1 MWLIMEIDFKDD
13 FNTRIL
19 SRGYEYYEDGLVE
32 DVLLKGNIVTAKVL
46 GTETY
51 DVSVEIDNG
60 IFIDGDCTCP
70 YASDGSYCKHMAAL
84 LYYLDNENL
93 DENNNYTTKEKEIRD
108 SLKTINKIELDD
120 FLVELLIEDRDVY
133 DKFRLR
139 FNKSFPSLTIE
150 DYENKIYSAIE
161 SSAGRDGFID
171 YHESWDYTKNMHKI
185 TSEVNSLVDNGEY
198 DLAFEVAKT
207 ILETIPETDID
218 DSNGSTGEVA
228 ESCIEIIERILES
241 ILHDENTLAKKILDY
256 ILNETK
262 TEYLSNYA
270 IYLYLLLDLYVE
282 RNRYLDEIE
291 EGLLDALE
299 IGKSKDYFWN
309 AEHYVDIL
317 VDIYNK
323 EDDKEKIINLL
334 KKYSANK
341 DICLKLV
348 EEYLKEDNVK
358 DAITLLK
365 TRLEE
370 TNNSTYASKL
380 ADIYLDN
387 IMQDEYKDILY
398 QLLFEYDK
406 YDIDIYKKIKHL
418 YSKQEWLK
426 ERENIINK
434 ILNESKGYLYFTDLL
449 NIYIEEKKYDDIY
462 NIVKDKD
469 MSTIM
474 RFEQY
479 LLPKYN
485 KELISIYVKCCKS
498 FASKAF
504 NRKMYSELARDMLHI
519 KKMKNSEN
527 EYTKLL
533 KEMREKYHNRPAMQ
547 DELSQV
553 L

>member
-1 MWLIMEIDFKDD
+1 MKIDFKDD

-32 DVLLKGNIVTAKVL
+32 DVLLKGNITTAKVE
-46 GTETY
+46 GSETY

-108 SLKTINKIELDD
+108 SLRTINKIELDD

-150 DYENKIYSAIE
+150 DYENKIYSAIQ

-185 TSEVNSLVDNGEY
+185 ISEVNTLVDNGEY
-198 DLAFEVAKT
+198 DLAFEVART

-228 ESCIEIIERILES
+228 DSCIEIIERILEF
-241 ILHDENTLAKKILDY
+241 ILYDENVLAKKILDY
-256 ILNETK
+256 ILNEIK

-270 IYLYLLLDLYVE
+270 IDLYPLFNLYVE
-282 RNRYLDEIE
+282 RNIYLDEIE

-299 IGKSKDYFWN
+299 VGQSKDYFWN
-309 AEHYVDIL
+309 AKHYVDIL
-317 VDIYNK
+317 VDIYNN
-323 EDDKEKIINLL
+323 EDSKKKIINLL
-334 KKYSANK
+334 KKYSN
-341 DICLKLV
+341 DNYICLKLV
-348 EEYLKEDNVK
+348 DEYLNADNVN

-365 TRLEE
+365 NRLKEDS
-370 TNNSTYASKL
+370 NRDYAYKL
-380 ADIYLDN
+380 SEIYQKEN
-387 IMQDEYKDILY
+387 MMEEYKNILY
-398 QLLFEYDK
+398 KLLYELDK
-406 YDIDIYKKIKHL
+406 YNIDIYKKIKYL
-418 YSKQEWLK
+418 YSNKDWLIEREKIISRILK
-426 ERENIINK
+426 EA
-434 ILNESKGYLYFTDLL
+434 KGNTYITDIL
-449 NIYIEEKKYDDIY
+449 NIYIEEKKYDDMY
-462 NIVKDKD
+462 NLLKDKD

-474 RFEQY
+474 RYEEY

-485 KELISIYVKCCKS
+485 KELINIYVKCCKS

-504 NRKMYSELARDMLHI
+504 NRTMYSELARDMLHI
-519 KKMKNSEN
+519 KKMQNSEN

-533 KEMREKYHNRPAMQ
+533 EEMREKYRNKSAMQ

>member
-1 MWLIMEIDFKDD
+1 MWLTMEIDFKDD

-32 DVLLKGNIVTAKVL
+32 DVLIKDNIITAKVL
-46 GTETY
+46 GTDAY
-51 DVSVEIDNG
+51 DVSVEVDNG

-70 YASDGSYCKHMAAL
+70 YASEGNYCKHMAAL
-84 LYYLDNENL
+84 LYYLENENL
-93 DENNNYTTKEKEIRD
+93 DENNNYTTKEKQIRN
-108 SLKTINKIELDD
+108 SLKNINKTELDD
-120 FLVELLIEDRDVY
+120 FLVELLTEDKNIY

-139 FNKSFPSLTIE
+139 FNKSFPRLTIK
-150 DYENKIYSAIE
+150 DYEKKIYDAIAK
-161 SSAGRDGFID
+161 SAGRDGFID

-185 TSEVNSLVDNGEY
+185 TSEVNKLVDNGEY
-198 DLAFEVAKT
+198 DLVFEVAKT

-228 ESCIEIIERILES
+228 DSCIEIIERILES
-241 ILHDENTLAKKILDY
+241 ILHDENALAKKILDY

-270 IYLYLLLDLYVE
+270 IDLYPLLDLYVE
-282 RNRYLDEIE
+282 RNIYLDEIE

-299 IGKSKDYFWN
+299 LGKNKKYFWN
-309 AEHYVDIL
+309 DKHYVDIL

-334 KKYSANK
+334 KKYSADS

-358 DAITLLK
+358 DAVTLLK
-365 TRLEE
+365 TRLKEGS
-370 TNNSTYASKL
+370 NRDYAYKL
-380 ADIYLDN
+380 SDIYQKEN
-387 IMQDEYKDILY
+387 MMKEYKDILY

-418 YSKQEWLK
+418 YSKQDWLK

-434 ILNESKGYLYFTDLL
+434 ILNEPKGYLYFTDLL
-449 NIYIEEKKYDDIY
+449 NICIEEKKYDYIY
-462 NIVKDKD
+462 NMVKDKD

-474 RFEQY
+474 RYEQY

-504 NRKMYSELARDMLHI
+504 NRNMYRELARYMLHI
-519 KKMKNSEN
+519 KKMKNSNN
-527 EYTKLL
+527 EYTNLL
-533 KEMREKYHNRPAMQ
+533 KEMREKYCNKPAMQ

>member
-1 MWLIMEIDFKDD
+1 MKIDFKDD

-108 SLKTINKIELDD
+108 SLRTINKIELDD

-185 TSEVNSLVDNGEY
+185 ISEVNTLVDNREY
-198 DLAFEVAKT
+198 DLAFEVART

-228 ESCIEIIERILES
+228 DSCIEIIERILEF
-241 ILHDENTLAKKILDY
+241 ILYDENVLAKKILDY
-256 ILNETK
+256 ILNEIK

-270 IYLYLLLDLYVE
+270 IDLYPLFNLYVE
-282 RNRYLDEIE
+282 RNIYLDEIE

-299 IGKSKDYFWN
+299 VGQSKDYFWN
-309 AEHYVDIL
+309 AKHYVDIL
-317 VDIYNK
+317 VDIYNN
-323 EDDKEKIINLL
+323 EDSKKKIINLL
-334 KKYSANK
+334 KKYSN
-341 DICLKLV
+341 DNYICLKLV
-348 EEYLKEDNVK
+348 DEYLNADNVN

-365 TRLEE
+365 NRLKEDS
-370 TNNSTYASKL
+370 NRDYAYKL
-380 ADIYLDN
+380 SEIYQKEN
-387 IMQDEYKDILY
+387 MMEEYKNILY
-398 QLLFEYDK
+398 KLLYELDK
-406 YDIDIYKKIKHL
+406 YNIDIYKKIKYL
-418 YSKQEWLK
+418 YSNKDWLI
-426 ERENIINK
+426 ERENIINR
-434 ILNESKGYLYFTDLL
+434 ILNEESFHYYDDKLL
-449 NIYIEEKKYDDIY
+449 KIYIEEKMYDDIF
-462 NIVKDKD
+462 NTIKNED
-469 MSTIM
+469 MNRIKQLY
-474 RFEQY
+474 EECIKWKI
-479 LLPKYN
+479 LL
-485 KELISIYVKCCKS
+485 LV
-498 FASKAF
+498 
-504 NRKMYSELARDMLHI
+504 
-519 KKMKNSEN
+519 
-527 EYTKLL
+527 LL
-533 KEMREKYHNRPAMQ
+533 F
-547 DELSQV
+547 L
-553 L
+553 LF

>member
-1 MWLIMEIDFKDD
+1 MKIDFKND

-51 DVSVEIDNG
+51 DVSIEIDNG

-93 DENNNYTTKEKEIRD
+93 DENNNYTPKEKKIRD
-108 SLKTINKIELDD
+108 SLKNINKTELDD
-120 FLVELLIEDRDVY
+120 FLVELLTEDKNIY

-139 FNKSFPSLTIE
+139 FNKSFPRLTIK
-150 DYENKIYSAIE
+150 DYEKKIYDAIAK
-161 SSAGRDGFID
+161 SAGRDGFID

-185 TSEVNSLVDNGEY
+185 TSEVNKLVDNGEY
-198 DLAFEVAKT
+198 DLAFEVART
-207 ILETIPETDID
+207 ILETIPDTAID

-228 ESCIEIIERILES
+228 DSCIEIIERILES
-241 ILHDENTLAKKILDY
+241 ILHDENALAKKILDY

-270 IYLYLLLDLYVE
+270 IDLYPLLDLYVE

-299 IGKSKDYFWN
+299 LGKSKDYFWN

-365 TRLEE
+365 NRLKEDS
-370 TNNSTYASKL
+370 NRDYAYKL
-380 ADIYLDN
+380 SEIYQKEN
-387 IMQDEYKDILY
+387 MMEEYKNILY
-398 QLLFEYDK
+398 KLLYELDK
-406 YDIDIYKKIKHL
+406 YNIDIYKKIKYL
-418 YSKQEWLK
+418 YSNKDWLIEREIIISRILK
-426 ERENIINK
+426 EA
-434 ILNESKGYLYFTDLL
+434 KGNTYITDLL
-449 NIYIEEKKYDDIY
+449 NIYIEEKKYDDMY
-462 NIVKDKD
+462 NLLKDRD
-469 MSTIM
+469 MSTIT

-504 NRKMYSELARDMLHI
+504 NRNMYRELARDMLHI
-519 KKMKNSEN
+519 KKMKNSED

-533 KEMREKYHNRPAMQ
+533 EEMREKYRNKPAMQ

>member
-1 MWLIMEIDFKDD
+1 MKIDFKDD

-32 DVLLKGNIVTAKVL
+32 DVLLKGNIVTAKVE
-46 GTETY
+46 GSEIY

-84 LYYLDNENL
+84 LYYLNNENI

-108 SLKTINKIELDD
+108 SLRTINKIELDD

-150 DYENKIYSAIE
+150 DYENKIYSAIQ

-185 TSEVNSLVDNGEY
+185 ISEVNTLVDNGEY
-198 DLAFEVAKT
+198 DLAFEVART

-228 ESCIEIIERILES
+228 DSCIEIIERILES
-241 ILHDENTLAKKILDY
+241 ILHDENVLAKKILDY
-256 ILNETK
+256 ILNEIK

-270 IYLYLLLDLYVE
+270 IDLYPLFNLYVE
-282 RNRYLDEIE
+282 RNIYLDEIE

-299 IGKSKDYFWN
+299 VGQSKDYFWN
-309 AEHYVDIL
+309 AKHYVDIL
-317 VDIYNK
+317 VDIYNN
-323 EDDKEKIINLL
+323 EDSKKKIINLL
-334 KKYSANK
+334 KKYSN
-341 DICLKLV
+341 DNYICLKLV
-348 EEYLKEDNVK
+348 DEYLNADNVN

-365 TRLEE
+365 NRLKEDS
-370 TNNSTYASKL
+370 NRDYAYKL
-380 ADIYLDN
+380 SEIYQKEN
-387 IMQDEYKDILY
+387 MMEEYKNILY
-398 QLLFEYDK
+398 KLLYELDK
-406 YDIDIYKKIKHL
+406 YNIDIYKKIKYL
-418 YSKQEWLK
+418 YSNKDWLIEREKIISRILK
-426 ERENIINK
+426 EA
-434 ILNESKGYLYFTDLL
+434 KGNTYITDIL
-449 NIYIEEKKYDDIY
+449 NIYIEEKKYDDMY
-462 NIVKDKD
+462 NLLKDKD

-474 RFEQY
+474 RYEEY

-485 KELISIYVKCCKS
+485 KELINIYVKCCKS

-504 NRKMYSELARDMLHI
+504 NRTMYSELARDMLHI
-519 KKMKNSEN
+519 KKMQNSEN

-533 KEMREKYHNRPAMQ
+533 EEMREKYRNKPAMQ

>member
-1 MWLIMEIDFKDD
+1 MKIDFKDD

-19 SRGYEYYEDGLVE
+19 SRGYEYYEDDSVE

-46 GTETY
+46 GTDAY

-108 SLKTINKIELDD
+108 SLRTINKIELDD

-185 TSEVNSLVDNGEY
+185 ISEVNTLVDNGEY
-198 DLAFEVAKT
+198 DLAFEVART

-228 ESCIEIIERILES
+228 DSCIEIIERILEF
-241 ILHDENTLAKKILDY
+241 ILYDENVLAKKILDY

-282 RNRYLDEIE
+282 RNIYINEIE

-299 IGKSKDYFWN
+299 LEKSKDYFWN

-334 KKYSANK
+334 KKYSSNK

-370 TNNSTYASKL
+370 TNNSIYASKL
-380 ADIYLDN
+380 SDIYQKEN
-387 IMQDEYKDILY
+387 MMKEYKDILY

-418 YSKQEWLK
+418 YSKQDWLK

-434 ILNESKGYLYFTDLL
+434 ILNEEKGYLYFTDLL
-449 NIYIEEKKYDDIY
+449 NICIEEKKYDYIY
-462 NIVKDKD
+462 NMVKDKD

-474 RFEQY
+474 RYEQY

-504 NRKMYSELARDMLHI
+504 NRNMYRELARYMLHI
-519 KKMKNSEN
+519 KKMKNSED

-533 KEMREKYHNRPAMQ
+533 EEMREKYRNKPAMQ

>member
-1 MWLIMEIDFKDD
+1 MKIDFKDD

-93 DENNNYTTKEKEIRD
+93 VENNNYTTKEKQIRD
-108 SLKTINKIELDD
+108 SLKNINKKELDA
-120 FLVELLIEDRDVY
+120 FLVELLTEDRNVY
-133 DKFRLR
+133 DKFRLK
-139 FNKSFPSLTIE
+139 FQNSFPSLTLK
-150 DYENKIYSAIE
+150 DYKKKIYDAIK

-299 IGKSKDYFWN
+299 LGKSKDYFWN

-370 TNNSTYASKL
+370 TNNSIYASKL
-380 ADIYLDN
+380 SDIYQKEN
-387 IMQDEYKDILY
+387 MMKEYKDILY

-418 YSKQEWLK
+418 YSKQDWLK

-449 NIYIEEKKYDDIY
+449 NICIEEKKYDYIY
-462 NIVKDKD
+462 NMVKDKD

-474 RFEQY
+474 RYEQY

-504 NRKMYSELARDMLHI
+504 NRNMYRELARDMLHI
-519 KKMKNSEN
+519 KKMQNSEN

-533 KEMREKYHNRPAMQ
+533 EEMREKYRNKPAMQ

>member
-1 MWLIMEIDFKDD
+1 MKIDFKDD

-32 DVLLKGNIVTAKVL
+32 DVLLKGNIVTAKVE
-46 GTETY
+46 GSEIY

-108 SLKTINKIELDD
+108 SLRTINKIELDD

-185 TSEVNSLVDNGEY
+185 ISEVNTLVDNGEY
-198 DLAFEVAKT
+198 DLAFEVART

-228 ESCIEIIERILES
+228 DSCIEIIERILES
-241 ILHDENTLAKKILDY
+241 ILHDENVLAKKILDY
-256 ILNETK
+256 ILNEIK

-270 IYLYLLLDLYVE
+270 IDLYPLFNLYVE
-282 RNRYLDEIE
+282 RNIYLDEIE

-299 IGKSKDYFWN
+299 VGQSKDYFWN
-309 AEHYVDIL
+309 AKHYVDIL
-317 VDIYNK
+317 VDIYNN
-323 EDDKEKIINLL
+323 EDSKKKIINLL
-334 KKYSANK
+334 KKYSN
-341 DICLKLV
+341 DNYICLKLV
-348 EEYLKEDNVK
+348 DEYLNADNVN

-365 TRLEE
+365 NRLKEDS
-370 TNNSTYASKL
+370 NRDYAYKL
-380 ADIYLDN
+380 SEIYQKEN
-387 IMQDEYKDILY
+387 MMEEYKNILY
-398 QLLFEYDK
+398 KLLYELDK
-406 YDIDIYKKIKHL
+406 YNIDIYKKIKYL
-418 YSKQEWLK
+418 YSNKDWLIEREKIISRILK
-426 ERENIINK
+426 EA
-434 ILNESKGYLYFTDLL
+434 KGNTYITDIL
-449 NIYIEEKKYDDIY
+449 NIYIEEKKYDDMY
-462 NIVKDKD
+462 NLLKDKD

-474 RFEQY
+474 RYEEY

-485 KELISIYVKCCKS
+485 KELINIYVKCCKS

-504 NRKMYSELARDMLHI
+504 NRTMYSELARDMLHI
-519 KKMKNSEN
+519 KKMQNSEN

-533 KEMREKYHNRPAMQ
+533 EEMREKYRNKPAMQ

>member
-1 MWLIMEIDFKDD
+1 MKIDFKDD

-108 SLKTINKIELDD
+108 SLRTINKIELDD

-185 TSEVNSLVDNGEY
+185 ISEVNTLVDNREY
-198 DLAFEVAKT
+198 DLAFEVART

-228 ESCIEIIERILES
+228 DSCIEIIERILEF
-241 ILHDENTLAKKILDY
+241 ILYDENVLAKKILDY
-256 ILNETK
+256 ILNEIK

-270 IYLYLLLDLYVE
+270 IDLYPLFNLYVE
-282 RNRYLDEIE
+282 RNIYLDEIE

-299 IGKSKDYFWN
+299 VGQSKDYFWN
-309 AEHYVDIL
+309 AKHYVDIL
-317 VDIYNK
+317 VDIYNN
-323 EDDKEKIINLL
+323 EDSKKKIINLL
-334 KKYSANK
+334 KKYSN
-341 DICLKLV
+341 DNYICLKLV
-348 EEYLKEDNVK
+348 DEYLNADNVN

-365 TRLEE
+365 NRLKEDS
-370 TNNSTYASKL
+370 NRDYAYKL
-380 ADIYLDN
+380 SEIYQKEN
-387 IMQDEYKDILY
+387 MMEEYKNILY
-398 QLLFEYDK
+398 KLLYELDK
-406 YDIDIYKKIKHL
+406 YNIDIYKKIKYL
-418 YSKQEWLK
+418 YSNKDWLIEREKIISRILK
-426 ERENIINK
+426 EA
-434 ILNESKGYLYFTDLL
+434 KGNTYITDIL
-449 NIYIEEKKYDDIY
+449 NIYIEEKKYDDMY
-462 NIVKDKD
+462 NLLKDKD

-474 RFEQY
+474 RYEEY

-504 NRKMYSELARDMLHI
+504 NRSMYSELARDMLHI
-519 KKMKNSEN
+519 KKMQNSEN

-533 KEMREKYHNRPAMQ
+533 EEMREKYRNKPAMQ

>member
-1 MWLIMEIDFKDD
+1 MKIDFKDD

-32 DVLLKGNIVTAKVL
+32 DVLLKGNIVTAKVE
-46 GTETY
+46 GSETY

-108 SLKTINKIELDD
+108 SLRTINKIELDD

-150 DYENKIYSAIE
+150 DYENKIYSAIQ
-161 SSAGRDGFID
+161 SSAGCDGFID

-185 TSEVNSLVDNGEY
+185 ISEVNTLVDNGEY
-198 DLAFEVAKT
+198 DLAFEVART

-228 ESCIEIIERILES
+228 DSCIEIIERILEF
-241 ILHDENTLAKKILDY
+241 ILYDENVLAKKILDY
-256 ILNETK
+256 ILNEIK

-270 IYLYLLLDLYVE
+270 IDLYPLLNLYVE
-282 RNRYLDEIE
+282 RNIYLDEIE
-291 EGLLDALE
+291 KGLLESLE
-299 IGKSKDYFWN
+299 LGKSKKYFWN
-309 AEHYVDIL
+309 TKHYVDIL
-317 VDIYNK
+317 TDIYNK
-323 EDDKEKIINLL
+323 ENSKDKIINLL
-334 KKYSANK
+334 KKYSN
-341 DICLKLV
+341 DNYICLKLV
-348 EEYLKEDNVK
+348 DEYLNADNVN

-365 TRLEE
+365 NRLKEDS
-370 TNNSTYASKL
+370 NRDYAYKL
-380 ADIYLDN
+380 SEIYQKEN
-387 IMQDEYKDILY
+387 MMEEYKNILY
-398 QLLFEYDK
+398 KLLYELDK
-406 YDIDIYKKIKHL
+406 YNIDIYKKIKYL
-418 YSKQEWLK
+418 YSNKDWLIERGKIISRILK
-426 ERENIINK
+426 EA
-434 ILNESKGYLYFTDLL
+434 KGNTYITDIL
-449 NIYIEEKKYDDIY
+449 NIYIEEKKYDDMY
-462 NIVKDKD
+462 NLLKDKD

-474 RFEQY
+474 RYEEY

-485 KELISIYVKCCKS
+485 KELINIYVKCCKS

-504 NRKMYSELARDMLHI
+504 NRTMYSELARDMLHI
-519 KKMKNSEN
+519 KKMQNSEN

-533 KEMREKYHNRPAMQ
+533 EEMREKYRNKPAMQ

>member
-1 MWLIMEIDFKDD
+1 MKIDFKDD

-32 DVLLKGNIVTAKVL
+32 DVLLKGNIVTAKVE
-46 GTETY
+46 GSEIY

-108 SLKTINKIELDD
+108 SLRTINKIELDD

-185 TSEVNSLVDNGEY
+185 ISEVNTLVDNREY
-198 DLAFEVAKT
+198 DLAFEVART

-228 ESCIEIIERILES
+228 DSCIEIIERILEF
-241 ILHDENTLAKKILDY
+241 ILYDENVLAKKILDY
-256 ILNETK
+256 ILSEIK

-270 IYLYLLLDLYVE
+270 IDLYPLLNLYVE
-282 RNRYLDEIE
+282 RNIYLDEIE
-291 EGLLDALE
+291 KGLLESLE
-299 IGKSKDYFWN
+299 LGRSKKYFWN
-309 AEHYVDIL
+309 TKHYVDIL
-317 VDIYNK
+317 VDIYNN
-323 EDDKEKIINLL
+323 EDSKKKIINLL
-334 KKYSANK
+334 KKYSN
-341 DICLKLV
+341 DNYICLKLV
-348 EEYLKEDNVK
+348 DEYLNADNVN

-365 TRLEE
+365 NRLKEDS
-370 TNNSTYASKL
+370 NRDYAYKL
-380 ADIYLDN
+380 SEIYQKEN
-387 IMQDEYKDILY
+387 MMEEYKNILY
-398 QLLFEYDK
+398 KLLYELDK
-406 YDIDIYKKIKHL
+406 YNIDIYKKIKYL
-418 YSKQEWLK
+418 YSNKDWLIEREKIISRILK
-426 ERENIINK
+426 EA
-434 ILNESKGYLYFTDLL
+434 KGNTYITDIL
-449 NIYIEEKKYDDIY
+449 NIYIEEKKYDDMY
-462 NIVKDKD
+462 NLLKDKD

-474 RFEQY
+474 RYEEY

-504 NRKMYSELARDMLHI
+504 NRSMYSELARDMLHI
-519 KKMKNSEN
+519 KKMQNSEN

-533 KEMREKYHNRPAMQ
+533 EEMREKYRNKPAMQ

>member
-1 MWLIMEIDFKDD
+1 MKIDFKDD

-32 DVLLKGNIVTAKVL
+32 DVLLKGNIVTAKVE
-46 GTETY
+46 GSEIY

-93 DENNNYTTKEKEIRD
+93 DENNNYTTKEKQIRD
-108 SLKTINKIELDD
+108 SLKNINKTELDA
-120 FLVELLIEDRDVY
+120 FLVELLTEDRNIY

-150 DYENKIYSAIE
+150 DYENKIYSAIQ

-185 TSEVNSLVDNGEY
+185 ISEVNTLVDNGEY
-198 DLAFEVAKT
+198 DLAFEVART

-228 ESCIEIIERILES
+228 DSCIEIIERILEF
-241 ILHDENTLAKKILDY
+241 ILYDENVLAKKILDY
-256 ILNETK
+256 ILNEIK

-270 IYLYLLLDLYVE
+270 IDLYPLLNLYVE
-282 RNRYLDEIE
+282 RNIYLDEIE
-291 EGLLDALE
+291 KGLLETLE
-299 IGKSKDYFWN
+299 LGRSKKYFWN
-309 AEHYVDIL
+309 TKHYVDVL
-317 VDIYNK
+317 TDIYNK
-323 EDDKEKIINLL
+323 ENSKDKIINLL
-334 KKYSANK
+334 KKYSTDK
-341 DICLKLV
+341 KICLKLV
-348 EEYLKEDNVK
+348 EEYLKEDNVN

-365 TRLEE
+365 NRLKEDS
-370 TNNSTYASKL
+370 NRDYAYKL
-380 ADIYLDN
+380 SEIYQKEN
-387 IMQDEYKDILY
+387 MMEEYKNILY
-398 QLLFEYDK
+398 KLLYELDK
-406 YDIDIYKKIKHL
+406 YNIDIYKKIKYL
-418 YSKQEWLK
+418 YSNKDWLIEREKIISRILK
-426 ERENIINK
+426 EA
-434 ILNESKGYLYFTDLL
+434 KGNTYITDIL
-449 NIYIEEKKYDDIY
+449 NIYIEEKKYDDMY
-462 NIVKDKD
+462 NLLKDKD

-474 RFEQY
+474 RYEEY

-485 KELISIYVKCCKS
+485 KELINIYVKCCKS

-504 NRKMYSELARDMLHI
+504 NRTMYSELARDMLHI
-519 KKMKNSEN
+519 KKMQNSEN

-533 KEMREKYHNRPAMQ
+533 EEMREKYRNKPAMQ

>member
-1 MWLIMEIDFKDD
+1 MWLTMEIDFKDD

-32 DVLLKGNIVTAKVL
+32 GVLLKGNIITAKVL
-46 GTETY
+46 GTDAY
-51 DVSVEIDNG
+51 DVSVEVDNG

-70 YASDGSYCKHMAAL
+70 YASEGNYCKHMAAL

-93 DENNNYTTKEKEIRD
+93 DENNNYTTKEKKIRD
-108 SLKTINKIELDD
+108 SLKNINKKELDA
-120 FLVELLIEDRDVY
+120 FLVELLTEDRNIY

-139 FNKSFPSLTIE
+139 FNNSFPRLTLKE
-150 DYENKIYSAIE
+150 YKKKIYDAIK

-185 TSEVNSLVDNGEY
+185 TSEVNKLVDNGEY

-299 IGKSKDYFWN
+299 LGKSKDYFWN

-418 YSKQEWLK
+418 YSKQDWLK

-449 NIYIEEKKYDDIY
+449 NICIEEKKYDYIY
-462 NIVKDKD
+462 NMVKDKD

-474 RFEQY
+474 RYEQY

-485 KELISIYVKCCKS
+485 KELINIYVKCCKS

-504 NRKMYSELARDMLHI
+504 NRNMYRELARDMLHI

-527 EYTKLL
+527 EYTNLL
-533 KEMREKYHNRPAMQ
+533 KEMREKYCNKPAMQ

>member
-1 MWLIMEIDFKDD
+1 MKIDFKDD

-32 DVLLKGNIVTAKVL
+32 DVLLKGNITTAKVE
-46 GTETY
+46 GSETY

-108 SLKTINKIELDD
+108 SLRTINKIELDD

-150 DYENKIYSAIE
+150 DYENKIYSAIQ

-185 TSEVNSLVDNGEY
+185 ISEVNTLVDNGEY
-198 DLAFEVAKT
+198 DLAFEVART

-228 ESCIEIIERILES
+228 DSCIEIIERILEF
-241 ILHDENTLAKKILDY
+241 ILYDENVLAKKILDY
-256 ILNETK
+256 ILNEIK

-270 IYLYLLLDLYVE
+270 IDLYPLFNLYVE
-282 RNRYLDEIE
+282 RNIYLDEIE

-299 IGKSKDYFWN
+299 VGQSKDYFWN
-309 AEHYVDIL
+309 AKHYVDIL
-317 VDIYNK
+317 VDIYNN
-323 EDDKEKIINLL
+323 EDSKKKIINLL
-334 KKYSANK
+334 KKYSN
-341 DICLKLV
+341 DNYICLKLV
-348 EEYLKEDNVK
+348 DEYLNADNVN

-365 TRLEE
+365 NRLKEDS
-370 TNNSTYASKL
+370 NRDYAYKL
-380 ADIYLDN
+380 SEIYQKEN
-387 IMQDEYKDILY
+387 MMEEYKNILY
-398 QLLFEYDK
+398 KLLYELDK
-406 YDIDIYKKIKHL
+406 YNIDIYKKIKYL
-418 YSKQEWLK
+418 YSNKDWLIEREKIISRILK
-426 ERENIINK
+426 EA
-434 ILNESKGYLYFTDLL
+434 KGNTYITDIL
-449 NIYIEEKKYDDIY
+449 NIYIEEKKYDDMY
-462 NIVKDKD
+462 NLLKDKD

-474 RFEQY
+474 RYEEY

-485 KELISIYVKCCKS
+485 KELINIYVKCCKS

-504 NRKMYSELARDMLHI
+504 NRTMYSELARDMLHI
-519 KKMKNSEN
+519 KKMQNSEN

-533 KEMREKYHNRPAMQ
+533 EEMREKYRNKPAMQ

>member
-1 MWLIMEIDFKDD
+1 MKIDFKDD

-32 DVLLKGNIVTAKVL
+32 YVLLKGNIVTAKVE
-46 GTETY
+46 GSETY

-93 DENNNYTTKEKEIRD
+93 DKNNNYTTKEKEIRD
-108 SLKTINKIELDD
+108 SLRTINKIELDD

-150 DYENKIYSAIE
+150 DYENKIYSAIQ

-185 TSEVNSLVDNGEY
+185 ISEVNTLVDNGEY
-198 DLAFEVAKT
+198 DLAFEVART

-228 ESCIEIIERILES
+228 DSCIEIIERILEF
-241 ILHDENTLAKKILDY
+241 ILYDENVLAKKILDY
-256 ILNETK
+256 ILNEIK

-270 IYLYLLLDLYVE
+270 IDLYPLLNLYVE
-282 RNRYLDEIE
+282 RNIYLDEIE
-291 EGLLDALE
+291 KGLLESLE
-299 IGKSKDYFWN
+299 LGKSKKYFWN
-309 AEHYVDIL
+309 TKHYVDIL
-317 VDIYNK
+317 TDIYNK
-323 EDDKEKIINLL
+323 ENSKDKIINLL
-334 KKYSANK
+334 KKYSN
-341 DICLKLV
+341 DNYICLKLV
-348 EEYLKEDNVK
+348 DEYLNADNVN

-365 TRLEE
+365 NRLKEDS
-370 TNNSTYASKL
+370 NRDYAYKL
-380 ADIYLDN
+380 SEIYQKEN
-387 IMQDEYKDILY
+387 MMEEYKNILY
-398 QLLFEYDK
+398 KLLYELDK
-406 YDIDIYKKIKHL
+406 YNIDIYKKIKYL
-418 YSKQEWLK
+418 YSNKDWLIERGKIISRILK
-426 ERENIINK
+426 EA
-434 ILNESKGYLYFTDLL
+434 KGNTYITDIL
-449 NIYIEEKKYDDIY
+449 NIYIEEKKYDDMY
-462 NIVKDKD
+462 NLLKDKD

-474 RFEQY
+474 RYEEY

-485 KELISIYVKCCKS
+485 KELINIYVKCCKS

-504 NRKMYSELARDMLHI
+504 NRTMYSELARDMLHI
-519 KKMKNSEN
+519 KKMQNSEN

-533 KEMREKYHNRPAMQ
+533 EEMREKYRNKPAMQ

>member
-1 MWLIMEIDFKDD
+1 MEIDFKDD

-60 IFIDGDCTCP
+60 IFIDGDCTCH

-533 KEMREKYHNRPAMQ
+533 KEMREKYCNKPAMQ

>member
-1 MWLIMEIDFKDD
+1 MKIDFKND

-51 DVSVEIDNG
+51 DVSIEIDNG

-93 DENNNYTTKEKEIRD
+93 DENNNYTPKEKKIRD
-108 SLKTINKIELDD
+108 SLKNINKTELDD
-120 FLVELLIEDRDVY
+120 FLVELLTEDKNIY

-139 FNKSFPSLTIE
+139 FNKSFPRLTIK
-150 DYENKIYSAIE
+150 DYEKKIYDAIAK
-161 SSAGRDGFID
+161 SAGRDGFID

-185 TSEVNSLVDNGEY
+185 TSEVNKLVDNGEY
-198 DLAFEVAKT
+198 DLAFEVART
-207 ILETIPETDID
+207 ILETIPDTAID

-228 ESCIEIIERILES
+228 DSCIEIIERILES
-241 ILHDENTLAKKILDY
+241 ILHDENALAKKILDY

-270 IYLYLLLDLYVE
+270 IDLYPLLDLYVE

-299 IGKSKDYFWN
+299 LGKSKDYFWN

-365 TRLEE
+365 NRLKEDS
-370 TNNSTYASKL
+370 NRDYAYKL
-380 ADIYLDN
+380 SEIYQKEN
-387 IMQDEYKDILY
+387 MMEEYKNILY
-398 QLLFEYDK
+398 KLLYELDK
-406 YDIDIYKKIKHL
+406 YNIDIYKKIKYL
-418 YSKQEWLK
+418 YSNKDWLIEREKIISRILK
-426 ERENIINK
+426 EA
-434 ILNESKGYLYFTDLL
+434 KGNTYITDIL
-449 NIYIEEKKYDDIY
+449 NIYIEEKKYDDMY
-462 NIVKDKD
+462 NLLKDKD

-474 RFEQY
+474 RYEEY

-485 KELISIYVKCCKS
+485 KELINIYVKCCKS

-504 NRKMYSELARDMLHI
+504 NRSMYSELARDMLHI
-519 KKMKNSEN
+519 KKMQNSEN

-533 KEMREKYHNRPAMQ
+533 EEMREKYRNKPAMQ

>member
-1 MWLIMEIDFKDD
+1 MKIDFKND

-51 DVSVEIDNG
+51 DVSIEIDNG

-93 DENNNYTTKEKEIRD
+93 DENNNYTPKEKKIRD
-108 SLKTINKIELDD
+108 SLKNINKTELDD
-120 FLVELLIEDRDVY
+120 FLVELLTEDKNIY

-139 FNKSFPSLTIE
+139 FNKSFPRLTIK
-150 DYENKIYSAIE
+150 DYEKKIYDAIAK
-161 SSAGRDGFID
+161 SAGRDGFID

-185 TSEVNSLVDNGEY
+185 TSEVNKLVDNGEY
-198 DLAFEVAKT
+198 DLAFEVART
-207 ILETIPETDID
+207 ILETIPDTAID

-228 ESCIEIIERILES
+228 DSCIEIIERILES
-241 ILHDENTLAKKILDY
+241 ILHDENALAKKILDY

-270 IYLYLLLDLYVE
+270 IDLYPLLDLYVE

-299 IGKSKDYFWN
+299 LGKSKDYFWN

-365 TRLEE
+365 NRLKEDS
-370 TNNSTYASKL
+370 NRDYAYKL
-380 ADIYLDN
+380 SEIYQKEN
-387 IMQDEYKDILY
+387 MMEEYKNILY
-398 QLLFEYDK
+398 KLLYELDK
-406 YDIDIYKKIKHL
+406 YNIDIYKKIKYL
-418 YSKQEWLK
+418 YSNKDWLIEREIIISRILK
-426 ERENIINK
+426 EA
-434 ILNESKGYLYFTDLL
+434 KGNTYITDIL
-449 NIYIEEKKYDDIY
+449 NIYIEEKKYDDMY
-462 NIVKDKD
+462 NLLKDRD
-469 MSTIM
+469 MSTIT

-504 NRKMYSELARDMLHI
+504 NRNMYRELARDMLHI
-519 KKMKNSEN
+519 KKMKNSED

-533 KEMREKYHNRPAMQ
+533 EEMREKYRNKPAMQ

>member
-1 MWLIMEIDFKDD
+1 MKIDFKDD

-108 SLKTINKIELDD
+108 SLRTINKIELDD

-185 TSEVNSLVDNGEY
+185 TSEVNTLVDNGEY
-198 DLAFEVAKT
+198 DLAFEVART

-228 ESCIEIIERILES
+228 DSCIEIIERILEY
-241 ILHDENTLAKKILDY
+241 ILYDENILAKKILDY

-262 TEYLSNYA
+262 TEYLSNYS
-270 IYLYLLLDLYVE
+270 IELSPLLDLYVE
-282 RNRYLDEIE
+282 RNIYLDEIE
-291 EGLLDALE
+291 KGLLDALE
-299 IGKSKDYFWN
+299 LGKSKKYFWN
-309 AEHYVDIL
+309 AKHYVDIL

-323 EDDKEKIINLL
+323 EGAKEKIINLL
-334 KKYSANK
+334 KKYSADG

-358 DAITLLK
+358 DAIILLK
-365 TRLEE
+365 TRLKEDS
-370 TNNSTYASKL
+370 NRDYAYKL
-380 ADIYLDN
+380 SDIYLKEN
-387 IMQDEYKDILY
+387 MMEEYKDILY

-406 YDIDIYKKIKHL
+406 YDIDVYKKIKHL

-426 ERENIINK
+426 ESENIINRITK
-434 ILNESKGYLYFTDLL
+434 EERFHFYDDKLL
-449 NIYIEEKKYDDIY
+449 RIYIEEKKYDDMY
-462 NIVKDKD
+462 NLLKDKD

-474 RFEQY
+474 EYEQF

-485 KELISIYVKCCKS
+485 KELISIYVKCCKN
-498 FASKAF
+498 FASKAY
-504 NRKMYSELARDMLHI
+504 NRSMYSELARDMLHI

-527 EYTKLL
+527 EYTKLFE
-533 KEMREKYHNRPAMQ
+533 EMREKYRNRPAMQ

>member
-1 MWLIMEIDFKDD
+1 MKIDFKND

-51 DVSVEIDNG
+51 DVSIEIDNG

-93 DENNNYTTKEKEIRD
+93 DENNNYTTKEKKIRD
-108 SLKTINKIELDD
+108 SLKNINKKELDA
-120 FLVELLIEDRDVY
+120 FLVELLTEDRNIY

-139 FNKSFPSLTIE
+139 FNNSFPRLTLKE
-150 DYENKIYSAIE
+150 YKKKIYDAIK

-334 KKYSANK
+334 KKYSADS

-358 DAITLLK
+358 DAVTLLK
-365 TRLEE
+365 TRLKE
-370 TNNSTYASKL
+370 TNNSIYASKL

-398 QLLFEYDK
+398 QVLFEYDK

-418 YSKQEWLK
+418 YSKQDWLK

-434 ILNESKGYLYFTDLL
+434 ILNEPKGYLYFTDLL
-449 NIYIEEKKYDDIY
+449 NIYIEEKNYDDIY
-462 NIVKDKD
+462 NMVKDKD
-469 MSTIM
+469 MNTIM
-474 RFEQY
+474 RYEQY

-504 NRKMYSELARDMLHI
+504 NRNMYSELARDMLHI

-533 KEMREKYHNRPAMQ
+533 EEMREKYRNKPAMQ

>member
-1 MWLIMEIDFKDD
+1 MKIDFKKD
-13 FNTRIL
+13 FNDYGIL
-19 SRGYEYYEDGLVE
+19 SRGFEYYTEKRVK
-32 DVLLKGNIVTAKVL
+32 DVFFKGNITTAKVL
-46 GTETY
+46 GNDAY

-60 IFIDGDCTCP
+60 LFIDGDCTCP
-70 YASDGSYCKHMAAL
+70 YASNGSHCKHMAAL
-84 LYYLDNENL
+84 LYYLENENIAG
-93 DENNNYTTKEKEIRD
+93 NNNCITIEERIRNC
-108 SLKTINKIELDD
+108 LKTINKVELDD
-120 FLVELLIEDRDVY
+120 FLVELLAEDRNIY

-139 FNKSFPSLTIE
+139 FKNSFPSLTLKE
-150 DYENKIYSAIE
+150 YKKKIYDAIK

-228 ESCIEIIERILES
+228 DSCIEIIERILES
-241 ILHDENTLAKKILDY
+241 ILYDENVLAKKILDY

-299 IGKSKDYFWN
+299 LGKSKDYFWN

-370 TNNSTYASKL
+370 TNNSIYASKL
-380 ADIYLDN
+380 SDIYQKEN
-387 IMQDEYKDILY
+387 MMKEYKDILY

-418 YSKQEWLK
+418 YSKQDWLK

-449 NIYIEEKKYDDIY
+449 NICIEEKKYDYIY
-462 NIVKDKD
+462 NMVKDKD

-474 RFEQY
+474 RYEQY

-504 NRKMYSELARDMLHI
+504 NRNMYRELARDMLHI
-519 KKMKNSEN
+519 KKMQNSEN

-533 KEMREKYHNRPAMQ
+533 EEMREKYRNKPAMQ

>member
-1 MWLIMEIDFKDD
+1 MKIDFKDD

-32 DVLLKGNIVTAKVL
+32 DVLLKGNIVTAKVE
-46 GTETY
+46 GSETY

-108 SLKTINKIELDD
+108 SLRTINKIELDD

-185 TSEVNSLVDNGEY
+185 ISEVNTLVDNREY
-198 DLAFEVAKT
+198 DLAFEVART

-228 ESCIEIIERILES
+228 DSCIEIIERILEF
-241 ILHDENTLAKKILDY
+241 ILYDENALAKKILDY

-282 RNRYLDEIE
+282 RNIYINEIE

-299 IGKSKDYFWN
+299 LEKSKDYFWN

-358 DAITLLK
+358 DAITLVK

-370 TNNSTYASKL
+370 TNNSIYASKL
-380 ADIYLDN
+380 SDIYQKEN
-387 IMQDEYKDILY
+387 MMKEYKDILY

-418 YSKQEWLK
+418 YSKQDWLK

-434 ILNESKGYLYFTDLL
+434 ILNEEKGYLYFTDLL
-449 NIYIEEKKYDDIY
+449 NICIEEKKYDYIY
-462 NIVKDKD
+462 NMVKDKD

-474 RFEQY
+474 RYEQY

-504 NRKMYSELARDMLHI
+504 NRNMYRELARYMLHI
-519 KKMKNSEN
+519 KKMKNSNN

-533 KEMREKYHNRPAMQ
+533 EEMREKYRNKPAMQ

>member
-1 MWLIMEIDFKDD
+1 MKIDFKDD

-32 DVLLKGNIVTAKVL
+32 DVLLKGNIVTAKVE
-46 GTETY
+46 GSEIY

-108 SLKTINKIELDD
+108 SLRTINKIELDD

-185 TSEVNSLVDNGEY
+185 ISEVNTLVDNGEY
-198 DLAFEVAKT
+198 DLAFEVART

-228 ESCIEIIERILES
+228 DSCIEIIERILEF
-241 ILHDENTLAKKILDY
+241 ILYDENVLAKKILDY
-256 ILNETK
+256 ILNEIK

-270 IYLYLLLDLYVE
+270 IDLYPLFNLYVE
-282 RNRYLDEIE
+282 RNIYLDEIE

-299 IGKSKDYFWN
+299 VGQSKKYFWN
-309 AEHYVDIL
+309 TKHYVDVL
-317 VDIYNK
+317 TDIYNK
-323 EDDKEKIINLL
+323 ENSKDKIINLL
-334 KKYSANK
+334 KKYSTDK
-341 DICLKLV
+341 KICLKLV
-348 EEYLKEDNVK
+348 EEYLKEDNVN

-365 TRLEE
+365 NRLKEDS
-370 TNNSTYASKL
+370 NRDYAYKL
-380 ADIYLDN
+380 SEIYQKEN
-387 IMQDEYKDILY
+387 MMEEYKNILY
-398 QLLFEYDK
+398 KLLYELDK
-406 YDIDIYKKIKHL
+406 YNIDIYKKIKYL
-418 YSKQEWLK
+418 YSNKDWLIEREKIISRILK
-426 ERENIINK
+426 EA
-434 ILNESKGYLYFTDLL
+434 KGNTYITDIL
-449 NIYIEEKKYDDIY
+449 NIYIEEKKYDDMY
-462 NIVKDKD
+462 NLLKDKD

-474 RFEQY
+474 RYEEY

-485 KELISIYVKCCKS
+485 KELINIYVKCCKS

-504 NRKMYSELARDMLHI
+504 NRTMYSELARDMLHI
-519 KKMKNSEN
+519 KKMQNSEN

-533 KEMREKYHNRPAMQ
+533 EEMREKYRNKPAMQ

>member
-1 MWLIMEIDFKDD
+1 MKIDFKDD

-32 DVLLKGNIVTAKVL
+32 DVLLKGNIVTAKVE
-46 GTETY
+46 GSETY

-93 DENNNYTTKEKEIRD
+93 DKNNNYTTKEKEIRD
-108 SLKTINKIELDD
+108 SLRTINKIELDD

-150 DYENKIYSAIE
+150 DYENKIYSAIQ

-185 TSEVNSLVDNGEY
+185 ISEVNTLVDNGEY
-198 DLAFEVAKT
+198 DLAFEVART

-228 ESCIEIIERILES
+228 DSCIEIIERILEF
-241 ILHDENTLAKKILDY
+241 ILYDENVLAKKILDY
-256 ILNETK
+256 ILNEIK

-270 IYLYLLLDLYVE
+270 IDLYPLLNLYVE
-282 RNRYLDEIE
+282 RNIYLDEIE

-299 IGKSKDYFWN
+299 VGQSKDYFWN
-309 AEHYVDIL
+309 AKHYVDIL
-317 VDIYNK
+317 VDIYNN
-323 EDDKEKIINLL
+323 EDSKKKIINLL
-334 KKYSANK
+334 KKYSN
-341 DICLKLV
+341 DNYICLKLV
-348 EEYLKEDNVK
+348 DEYLNADNVN

-365 TRLEE
+365 NRLKEDS
-370 TNNSTYASKL
+370 NRDYAYKL
-380 ADIYLDN
+380 SEIYQKEN
-387 IMQDEYKDILY
+387 MMEEYKNILY
-398 QLLFEYDK
+398 KLLYELDK
-406 YDIDIYKKIKHL
+406 YNIDIYKKIKYL
-418 YSKQEWLK
+418 YSNKDWLIEREKIISRILK
-426 ERENIINK
+426 EA
-434 ILNESKGYLYFTDLL
+434 KGNTYITDIL
-449 NIYIEEKKYDDIY
+449 NIYIEEKKYDDMY
-462 NIVKDKD
+462 NLLKDKD

-474 RFEQY
+474 RYEEY

-485 KELISIYVKCCKS
+485 KELINIYVKCCKS

-504 NRKMYSELARDMLHI
+504 NRTMYSELARDMLHI
-519 KKMKNSEN
+519 KKMQNSEN

-533 KEMREKYHNRPAMQ
+533 KEMREKYRNKPAMQ

>member
-1 MWLIMEIDFKDD
+1 MKIDFKDD

-32 DVLLKGNIVTAKVL
+32 DVLLKGNIVTAKVE
-46 GTETY
+46 GSETY
-51 DVSVEIDNG
+51 DVSVEIDNN

-70 YASDGSYCKHMAAL
+70 YTSDGSYCKHMAAL

-108 SLKTINKIELDD
+108 SLRTINKIELDD

-185 TSEVNSLVDNGEY
+185 ISEVNTLVDNGEY
-198 DLAFEVAKT
+198 DLAFEVART

-228 ESCIEIIERILES
+228 DSCIEIIERILES
-241 ILHDENTLAKKILDY
+241 ILHDENVLAKKILDY
-256 ILNETK
+256 ILNEIK

-270 IYLYLLLDLYVE
+270 IDLYPLFNLYVE
-282 RNRYLDEIE
+282 RNIYLDEIE

-299 IGKSKDYFWN
+299 VGQSKDYFWN
-309 AEHYVDIL
+309 AKHYVDIL
-317 VDIYNK
+317 VDIYNN
-323 EDDKEKIINLL
+323 EDSKKKIINLL
-334 KKYSANK
+334 KKYSN
-341 DICLKLV
+341 DNYICLKLV
-348 EEYLKEDNVK
+348 DEYLNADNVN

-365 TRLEE
+365 NRLKEDS
-370 TNNSTYASKL
+370 NRDYAYKL
-380 ADIYLDN
+380 SEIYQKEN
-387 IMQDEYKDILY
+387 MMEEYKNILY
-398 QLLFEYDK
+398 KLLYELDK
-406 YDIDIYKKIKHL
+406 YNIDIYKKIKYL
-418 YSKQEWLK
+418 YSNKDWLIEREKIISRILK
-426 ERENIINK
+426 EA
-434 ILNESKGYLYFTDLL
+434 KGNTYITDIL
-449 NIYIEEKKYDDIY
+449 NIYIEEKKYDDMY
-462 NIVKDKD
+462 NLLKDKD

-474 RFEQY
+474 RYEEY

-485 KELISIYVKCCKS
+485 KELINIYVKCCKS

-504 NRKMYSELARDMLHI
+504 NRSMYSELARDMLHI
-519 KKMKNSEN
+519 KKMQNSEN

-533 KEMREKYHNRPAMQ
+533 EEMREKYRNKPAMQ

>member
-1 MWLIMEIDFKDD
+1 MKIDFKDD

-32 DVLLKGNIVTAKVL
+32 DVLLKGNIVTAKVE
-46 GTETY
+46 GSEIY

-108 SLKTINKIELDD
+108 SLRTINKIELDD

-139 FNKSFPSLTIE
+139 FNKSFHSLTIE

-185 TSEVNSLVDNGEY
+185 ISEVNTLVDNREY
-198 DLAFEVAKT
+198 DLAFEVART

-228 ESCIEIIERILES
+228 DSCIEIIERILEF
-241 ILHDENTLAKKILDY
+241 ILYDENVLAKKILDY

-282 RNRYLDEIE
+282 RNIYINEIE

-299 IGKSKDYFWN
+299 LEKSKDYFWN

-370 TNNSTYASKL
+370 TNNSIYASKL
-380 ADIYLDN
+380 SDIYQKEN
-387 IMQDEYKDILY
+387 MMKEYKDILY

-418 YSKQEWLK
+418 YSKQDWLK

-434 ILNESKGYLYFTDLL
+434 ILNEEKGYLYFTDLL
-449 NIYIEEKKYDDIY
+449 NICIEEKKYDYIY
-462 NIVKDKD
+462 NMVKDKD

-474 RFEQY
+474 RYEQY

-504 NRKMYSELARDMLHI
+504 NRNMYRELARYMLHI
-519 KKMKNSEN
+519 KKMKNSNN

-533 KEMREKYHNRPAMQ
+533 EEMREKYRNKPAMQ

>member
-1 MWLIMEIDFKDD
+1 MEIDFKDD

-60 IFIDGDCTCP
+60 IFIDGDCTCH

-185 TSEVNSLVDNGEY
+185 TSEVNTLVDNGEY

-228 ESCIEIIERILES
+228 DSCIEIIERILEY
-241 ILHDENTLAKKILDY
+241 ILYDENILAKKILDY

-262 TEYLSNYA
+262 TEYLSNYS
-270 IYLYLLLDLYVE
+270 IELSPLLDLYVE
-282 RNRYLDEIE
+282 RNIYLDEIE
-291 EGLLDALE
+291 KGLLDALE
-299 IGKSKDYFWN
+299 LGKSKKYFWN
-309 AEHYVDIL
+309 AKHYVDIL

-323 EDDKEKIINLL
+323 EGAKEKIINLL
-334 KKYSANK
+334 KKYSADG

-358 DAITLLK
+358 DAIILLK
-365 TRLEE
+365 TRLKEDS
-370 TNNSTYASKL
+370 NRDYAYKL
-380 ADIYLDN
+380 SDIYLKEN
-387 IMQDEYKDILY
+387 MMEEYKDILY

-406 YDIDIYKKIKHL
+406 YDIDVYKKIKHL

-426 ERENIINK
+426 ESENIINRITK
-434 ILNESKGYLYFTDLL
+434 EERFHFYDDKLL
-449 NIYIEEKKYDDIY
+449 RIYIEEKKYDDMY
-462 NIVKDKD
+462 NLLKDKD

-474 RFEQY
+474 EYEQF

-485 KELISIYVKCCKS
+485 KELISIYVKCCKN
-498 FASKAF
+498 FASKAY
-504 NRKMYSELARDMLHI
+504 NRSMYSELARDMLHI

-527 EYTKLL
+527 EYTKLFE
-533 KEMREKYHNRPAMQ
+533 EMREKYRNKHAMR
-547 DELSQV
+547 DELQGV